1 MVIAVIVVVVVVLLG
16 IELLMSLHKIGAS
29 EVGLVTKNFGR
40 RLPEGSLIARHG
52 EAGYQPDLLMPG
64 WRMKLWPIY
73 KVSTF
78 PWVQIPPGAIGVVI
92 AQVGAPLDAGAKSA
106 HYSSAL
112 GDFSNLRQFLENG
125 GQRGVQ
131 RPVMQPG
138 VTLPIHPIAFVV
150 ATLGQSFGVT
160 VSDSTADMIASLST
174 ADLSVTYI
182 NPQSG
187 RGAGAVDVIGVVTT
201 LEGPPLPSGD
211 IAGRIGGFDD
221 VRAAEEAGTE
231 PNEIIQMLLG
241 SKNDKHNNYQDFQ
254 AFLDSGGCIGLQH
267 DPLLYGAYL
276 LNPFLVR
283 VEIVPMLVVNQG
295 EVAVIKSYV
304 GLPTMDTS
312 GDEYRFGSIVS
323 PGHRGIWSDPL
334 RTGKYPLNPR
344 IYTPDVIPT
353 SILTLNWAAESSEAH
368 DLDARLSSI
377 DAKSKEA
384 FNFKIDLQVQIHVP
398 DTRAPK
404 VIGMVGTMQ
413 NLVNEVL
420 QSAVGNYFRNK
431 VQGLAATEF
440 IQQRDAVQE
449 AAETY
454 VTEYLRRY
462 DVEVRGVYIQD
473 VVFPDELVQVLTRR
487 EIARQEKATY
497 AAQQDAQQARI
508 ALEAQRGEAD
518 MQQDLAKS
526 RVSVEINKS
535 NAEAAVAAA
544 EGTAQVTRK
553 TSQAEADKIAAIGK
567 ANASAT
573 EAMGVAN
580 AKSTEALGMANAK
593 SAEALGLANARAYTA
608 QKEAIGAEQT
618 AVVAIV
624 EEIAKNGLKI
634 TPDVLVGSGG
644 DGQGGIGALAS
655 LVQLALMKQ
664 VSPAADR
671 ALSNGGSGAG
681 APADSE
687 ASA

>member
-1 MVIAVIVVVVVVLLG
+1 MALALIILIAGLVVLLVV
-16 IELLMSLHKIGAS
+16 LMSLHKIGPS
-29 EVGLVTKNFGR
+29 EVGLVTKNFGK
-40 RLPEGSLIARHG
+40 RLPEGSLIAQRG

-64 WRMKLWPIY
+64 WRFKLWPVF
-73 KVSTF
+73 KVSTY

-92 AQVGAPLDAGAKSA
+92 AQVGAPLDPGAKSA
-106 HYSSAL
+106 RYSPAL
-112 GDFSNLRQFLENG
+112 GDFSDLRKFLENG

-150 ATLGQSFGVT
+150 ATVGETFGMA
-160 VSDSTADMIASLST
+160 VSDSTTDMIRGLT
-174 ADLSVTYI
+174 PADLGVTYI

-187 RGAGAVDVIGVVTT
+187 HGNGAVDVIGVVTT
-201 LEGPPLPSGD
+201 LDGPPLPSGD
-211 IAGRIGGFDD
+211 IAGRIDGFED
-221 VRAAEEAGTE
+221 VRHAEEAGTE
-231 PNEIIQMLLG
+231 PNEVIQLLLG
-241 SKNDKHNNYQDFQ
+241 SKNDRHNNYQDFQ

-276 LNPFLVR
+276 INPFLVR

-312 GDEYRFGSIVS
+312 GEEYRFGSIVS
-323 PGHRGIWSDPL
+323 PGHRGIWSEPL

-344 IYTPDVIPT
+344 IYTPDVVPT

-398 DTRAPK
+398 DTRAPQ

-413 NLVNEVL
+413 NLVDEVL

-440 IQQRDAVQE
+440 IQGRDAVQA
-449 AAETY
+449 AAESY

-473 VVFPDELVQVLTRR
+473 VVFPPELVQVLTQR

-526 RVSVEINKS
+526 RVSVEINKA

-544 EGTAQVTRK
+544 EGTATVTRT
-553 TSQAEADKIAAIGK
+553 TSQAEADKITAIGK
-567 ANASAT
+567 ANASAA
-573 EAMGVAN
+573 EALGLAN
-580 AKSTEALGMANAK
+580 AKSTEAMGLANAK
-593 SAEALGLANARAYTA
+593 SAEALGLANAQAYTA

-624 EEIAKNGLKI
+624 EEVAKNGLKI
-634 TPDVLVGSGG
+634 TPDVLVGGG
-644 DGQGGIGALAS
+644 ADGQSGIGALAS

-664 VSPAADR
+664 VSPTASRAMAAGS
-671 ALSNGGSGAG
+671 ANGSATADSGA
-681 APADSE
+681 
-687 ASA
+687 

>member
-1 MVIAVIVVVVVVLLG
+1 VLIAVIVLVVVLLLAF
-16 IELLMSLHKIGAS
+16 ELFMSLHKIGAS

-64 WRMKLWPIY
+64 WRMKPWPIY
-73 KVSTF
+73 KVTTF

-106 HYSSAL
+106 HYSPAI
-112 GDFSNLRQFLENG
+112 GDFSNLTQFVENG

-150 ATLGQSFGVT
+150 ATLGQTFGVT
-160 VSDSTADMIASLST
+160 VSDSTSDMIASLST

-187 RGAGAVDVIGVVTT
+187 RGSGAVDVIGIVTT

-221 VRAAEEAGTE
+221 VREAEEAGTE
-231 PNEIIQMLLG
+231 ANEIIQLLLG
-241 SKNDKHNNYQDFQ
+241 NKNDKHNNYQDFQ

-276 LNPFLVR
+276 INPFLVR

-353 SILTLNWAAESSEAH
+353 SILTLNWAAQSSEAH
-368 DLDARLSSI
+368 DLDTRLSSI

-440 IQQRDAVQE
+440 IQGRDIVQE
-449 AAETY
+449 AAEKY

-473 VVFPDELVQVLTRR
+473 VVFPPELVEVLTRR

-526 RVSVEINKS
+526 RVSIEINKA

-544 EGTAQVTRK
+544 DGTAQVTRK

-567 ANASAT
+567 ASASAT
-573 EAMGVAN
+573 EAMGLAN
-580 AKSTEALGMANAK
+580 AKSTEAMGLANAK
-593 SAEALGLANARAYTA
+593 SAEALGLANAQAYTA

-624 EEIAKNGLKI
+624 EEVAKNGLKI
-634 TPDVLVGSGG
+634 TPDVLVGGNG

-664 VSPAADR
+664 VSPVAEK
-671 ALSNGGSGAG
+671 ALSNGGPGTS
-681 APADSE
+681 ADAE